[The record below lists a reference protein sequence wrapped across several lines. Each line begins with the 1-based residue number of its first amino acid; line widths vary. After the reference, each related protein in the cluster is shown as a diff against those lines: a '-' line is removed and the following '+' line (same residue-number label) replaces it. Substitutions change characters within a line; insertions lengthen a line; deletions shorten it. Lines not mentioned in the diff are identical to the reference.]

1 MYKKIEDDDYILMCT
16 DGLTNLVKDKEIYNI
31 INEKQDCKLAVET
44 LVDLANDRGGF
55 DNISVILIKLF

>member
-1 MYKKIEDDDYILMCT
+1 MKKIEDDDYILMCT